1 MPNDTRARGA
11 GPAVIRALGGVVP
24 ACGDGCRVDET
35 AVVIGRVVLGAHV
48 SVWPTAVI
56 RGDTDVIAVGD
67 RSNVQDGAV
76 LHADAGVP
84 CRVGAGVTV
93 GHRAIVHGCMVEDCC
108 LVGMGAILMNHVH
121 VGAGSIV
128 AAGAVLSEGTRIPPG
143 SLVVGVPGR
152 VRRATTAD
160 ERESIARSAEHYVAM
175 ISRHAG

>member
-1 MPNDTRARGA
+1 MPNDPPNPGA
-11 GPAVIRALGGVVP
+11 ERPVIRALAGDAP
-24 ACGDGCRVDET
+24 ARGEGSRVDET
-35 AVVIGRVVLGAHV
+35 AVVIGRVVLGRDV

-56 RGDTDVIAVGD
+56 RGDTETISVGD

-84 CRVGAGVTV
+84 CRVGAGVTI
-93 GHRAIVHGCMVEDCC
+93 GHRAIVHGCTVEDGC

-128 AAGAVLSEGTRIPPG
+128 AAGAVVAEGTRVPPG

-152 VRRATTAD
+152 VRRATTEA
-160 ERESIARSAEHYVAM
+160 ERAGIARSADHYVSM
-175 ISRHAG
+175 IARHES